1 MQPRTQLKVAVPN
14 KGRLSEETLELLKRA
29 GVRLD
34 FSHERKLFA
43 TARGGAIQVL
53 FLRAQDIPEFV
64 ADGVVHL
71 GITGQDIIAESGREL
86 TEVLDLQFGSC
97 RLVVAVP
104 EDSNV
109 HSKDDL
115 PRKTTVATSFP
126 NLTRRYFQEKGI
138 EARIIPVSGATEIT
152 PHIGV
157 ADMITDL
164 TSTGSTLVMNGLREV
179 DTIVRS
185 TARVITAKGPKD
197 AAITKA
203 IEDLA
208 FALKSVVAARK
219 KRYLLADVPRKT
231 LDEIRTFLPGIAGPT
246 VVEIAGDPNTVAIHV
261 VVDEE
266 EIYDAVARLKR
277 LGGRGILVMPIDR
290 LVA

>member
-1 MQPRTQLKVAVPN
+1 MA
-14 KGRLSEETLELLKRA
+14 TLELTEAEAIAAL
-29 GVRLD
+29 
-34 FSHERKLFA
+34 SEA
-43 TARGGAIQVL
+43 T
-53 FLRAQDIPEFV
+53 
-64 ADGVVHL
+64 
-71 GITGQDIIAESGREL
+71 
-86 TEVLDLQFGSC
+86 
-97 RLVVAVP
+97 
-104 EDSNV
+104 
-109 HSKDDL
+109 
-115 PRKTTVATSFP
+115 
-126 NLTRRYFQEKGI
+126 KG
-138 EARIIPVSGATEIT
+138 
-152 PHIGV
+152 
-157 ADMITDL
+157 
-164 TSTGSTLVMNGLREV
+164 
-179 DTIVRS
+179 
-185 TARVITAKGPKD
+185 AKGPKD